1 MNPISRSD
9 WAKALESG
17 ASLFQLV
24 ATPAPATT
32 TKPAPASNPAP
43 AARPGAKPKA
53 KVVSKAAKLAAT
65 KPAPKPAGDTSLYSS
80 LPGLHVGRGYR
91 FGNLDWF
98 PVWTDA
104 ELKPRGYTTSFSA
117 SAVKVSEKPKA
128 EVAGLQI
135 ENSGSTG
142 ILLLEGTLL
151 EGGWQHRALTRSVFV
166 DANQALDLP
175 VVCVEQ
181 GRWAGTRAQAM
192 GQKLAPARV
201 RAAMRGM
208 HKFTD
213 GVQQA
218 SADQGKVWEEIHRYQ
233 AEFGAANPTGSYV
246 AMRDDIDRKLPVVD
260 APVALAGQRGVIVA
274 INGQPVALE
283 LFDHPDTLA
292 ERLEAILRGYLPDSV
307 RTGYVV
313 TPSRRARRF
322 ADRVVAIG
330 VTEQEGP
337 NHKRNKPDLV
347 VAAEALFN
355 KDELMHLAA
364 LNARHSLVLAA

>member
-1 MNPISRSD
+1 MDTSIRAN
-9 WAKALESG
+9 WAKSLRNG
-17 ASLFQLV
+17 APLAQLL
-24 ATPAPATT
+24 ATPVAQ
-32 TKPAPASNPAP
+32 
-43 AARPGAKPKA
+43 
-53 KVVSKAAKLAAT
+53 AAT
-65 KPAPKPAGDTSLYSS
+65 KVLPAQGPHGQTSLLGG

-98 PVWTDA
+98 PIWTDA
-104 ELKPRGYTTSFSA
+104 PIKPRGYTTQFSA
-117 SAVKVSEKPKA
+117 SAVTVSELA
-128 EVAGLQI
+128 NAQVAGLQI
-135 ENSGSTG
+135 QNSGSNG

-166 DANQALDLP
+166 EANQALELP

-181 GRWAGTRAQAM
+181 GRWGGTNAQAM

-208 HKFTD
+208 HKVAN
-213 GVQQA
+213 GVVQA
-218 SADQGKVWEEIHRYQ
+218 SADQGKVWDEIHKYQ
-233 AEFGAANPTGSYV
+233 ADFGAMNGTGSYV
-246 AMRDDIDRKLPVVD
+246 AMRDDIDRKLPVMD
-260 APVALAGQRGVIVA
+260 SPVALPAQRGVIVA
-274 INGQPVALE
+274 IGGAPVAME
-283 LFDHPDTLA
+283 LFDHPDTLS
-292 ERLEAILRGYLPDSV
+292 ERLDAILRGYLPDAMKDNY
-307 RTGYVV
+307 TQ

-322 ADRVVAIG
+322 ADRVAQVG

-355 KDELMHLAA
+355 QDDLLHLAA

>member
-1 MNPISRSD
+1 MDTSIRAN
-9 WAKALESG
+9 WAKSLKDG
-17 ASLFQLV
+17 APLAQLL
-24 ATPAPATT
+24 ATPAPVAPATT
-32 TKPAPASNPAP
+32 KVAPASKP
-43 AARPGAKPKA
+43 AAKTAK
-53 KVVSKAAKLAAT
+53 
-65 KPAPKPAGDTSLYSS
+65 DTSLYGS
-80 LPGLHVGRGYR
+80 LPGLHVGRGYL

-104 ELKPRGYTTSFSA
+104 ALKPRGYTTSFSA
-117 SAVKVSEKPKA
+117 SAVKVSEKANA
-128 EVAGLQI
+128 EVAGLEI
-135 ENSGSTG
+135 RNSGSTG

-151 EGGWQHRALTRSVFV
+151 EGGLQHRALTRSVFV
-166 DANQALDLP
+166 DANQALEIP
-175 VVCVEQ
+175 VVCVEHA
-181 GRWAGTRAQAM
+181 RWAGARSQAM

-208 HKFTD
+208 HKISD

-218 SADQGKVWEEIHRYQ
+218 SADQGKVWEEIQKYQ
-233 AEFGAANPTGSYV
+233 EDFGAMNPTGSYV
-246 AMRDDIDRKLPVVD
+246 AMRDDIDRQLPVLD
-260 APVALAGQRGVIVA
+260 APVALVGQRGVIVA

-283 LFDHPDTLA
+283 LFDHPETLA

>member
-1 MNPISRSD
+1 MDTSIRAN
-9 WAKALESG
+9 WAKSLKDG
-17 ASLFQLV
+17 APLAQVL
-24 ATPAPATT
+24 AA
-32 TKPAPASNPAP
+32 PAP
-43 AARPGAKPKA
+43 AAT
-53 KVVSKAAKLAAT
+53 KVAPSTQPAT
-65 KPAPKPAGDTSLYSS
+65 KPAAKQAGDTSLYSS

-104 ELKPRGYTTSFSA
+104 ALKPRAYTTSFSA
-117 SAVKVSEKPKA
+117 SAVKVSEKANA

-166 DANQALDLP
+166 DANKALDLS

-208 HKFTD
+208 HKFSD
-213 GVQQA
+213 CVQQA
-218 SADQGKVWEEIHRYQ
+218 SADQGKVWEEIHKYQ
-233 AEFGAANPTGSYV
+233 ADFGAMNPTGSYV
-246 AMRDDIDRKLPVVD
+246 AMRDDIDRQLPVVD

-307 RTGYVV
+307 CTGYVV

>member
-24 ATPAPATT
+24 ATPTA
-32 TKPAPASNPAP
+32 TKPVPASNPAP
-43 AARPGAKPKA
+43 ASRPVAKPKA
-53 KVVSKAAKLAAT
+53 KVISKAAKLAAT
-65 KPAPKPAGDTSLYSS
+65 KPVPKPAGDTSLYSS

-98 PVWTDA
+98 PVWTDGA
-104 ELKPRGYTTSFSA
+104 VKPRAYTTSFSA
-117 SAVKVSEKPKA
+117 SAVKLSEKANA
-128 EVAGLQI
+128 EVAGLEI
-135 ENSGSTG
+135 RNSGSTG

-181 GRWAGTRAQAM
+181 GRWAGTHAQAM

-208 HKFTD
+208 HKFSD

-218 SADQGKVWEEIHRYQ
+218 SADQGKVWEEIHKYQ
-233 AEFGAANPTGSYV
+233 AEFGAMNPTGSYV
-246 AMRDDIDRKLPVVD
+246 AMRDDIDRKLPVLD

-330 VTEQEGP
+330 VTEAEGS

-347 VAAEALFN
+347 VAAEALFVR
-355 KDELMHLAA
+355 DELMHLAA

>member
-1 MNPISRSD
+1 MNPNSRSD
-9 WAKALESG
+9 WAKALKNG
-17 ASLFQLV
+17 APLAQVV
-24 ATPAPATT
+24 ATPAQATT
-32 TKPAPASNPAP
+32 KVAP
-43 AARPGAKPKA
+43 
-53 KVVSKAAKLAAT
+53 AT
-65 KPAPKPAGDTSLYSS
+65 KPAAKPAGDTSLYSS

-104 ELKPRGYTTSFSA
+104 ELKPRGYTTAFSA
-117 SAVKVSEKPKA
+117 SAVKVSEKANA

-135 ENSGSTG
+135 ENAGSIG

-208 HKFTD
+208 HKFSD